1 MTEKQR
7 LLQEIEDEV
16 KAMTEDQKQEFLNF
30 LLGCPSSVCEM
41 EREAV

>member
-7 LLQEIEDEV
+7 LLQEIENEV

-30 LLGCPSSVCEM
+30 LLGYPADNVQ
-41 EREAV
+41 AG